1 MVDLLITP
9 LTFFS
14 FVNSFLTIVLVL
26 NQNESTKD
34 SLMSQTARSSVNPLE
49 RLTWI
54 SLLFQLILLV
64 IKIKVTD
71 N

>member
-1 MVDLLITP
+1 MGLSSIPFTLILLM
-9 LTFFS
+9 
-14 FVNSFLTIVLVL
+14 NSIVLIGLIL

>member
-1 MVDLLITP
+1 MGLSSIPFNLILLM
-9 LTFFS
+9 
-14 FVNSFLTIVLVL
+14 NSIILIGLIL

>member
-1 MVDLLITP
+1 MGLSSIPFNLILLM
-9 LTFFS
+9 
-14 FVNSFLTIVLVL
+14 NSIVLIGLIL